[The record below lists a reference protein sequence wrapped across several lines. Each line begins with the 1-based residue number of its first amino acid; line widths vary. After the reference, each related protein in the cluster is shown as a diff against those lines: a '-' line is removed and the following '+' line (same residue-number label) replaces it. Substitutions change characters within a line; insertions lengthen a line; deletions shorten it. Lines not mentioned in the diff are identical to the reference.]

1 MLPVNVNSG
10 LLSGQPSFDAL
21 AVDPK
26 TPSTWHATG
35 YAGAYGF
42 YRSTDSGQTWT
53 GTPFVTFRPG
63 VPSPADIILSV
74 HH

>member
-1 MLPVNVNSG
+1 
-10 LLSGQPSFDAL
+10 L